1 MEKKSSLLC
10 KTLVVG
16 VIFLFIGVCIQPI
29 VNAQIEKKLD
39 IIQEP
44 STKRALIIGRIKNL
58 IIYDDFAIFE
68 AIKTRVITFNPF
80 SFITYTSALMLV
92 TFGSRLEI
100 LTHNFI
106 FGFFYVEI
114 YIP

>member
-1 MEKKSSLLC
+1 
-10 KTLVVG
+10 
-16 VIFLFIGVCIQPI
+16 LFIGLAIQPI
-29 VNAQIEKKLD
+29 ANAQIEKEFD

-44 STKRALIIGRIKNL
+44 STKNPLIIGRIKNL

-80 SFITYTSALMLV
+80 SFITYTSAVMLI
-92 TFGSRLEI
+92 TYSKLGI

>member
-1 MEKKSSLLC
+1 MTKNPMLYKS
-10 KTLVVG
+10 LVVG
-16 VIFLFIGVCIQPI
+16 VIVLFIGLAIQPI
-29 VNAQIEKKLD
+29 VNAQIEKEFD

-44 STKRALIIGRIKNL
+44 STKRPLIIGRIKNL
-58 IIYDDFAIFE
+58 IIYGDFAIFE

-80 SFITYTSALMLV
+80 SFITYTSAVMLV

-114 YIP
+114 YVP